1 LTKIF
6 NMKKISILILFLVAQ
21 FVKSNAQVLIN
32 EYSCSN
38 ITTVLDAYNQRSDWM
53 ELYNAGAVGVNLTGY
68 YLSDDPSNL
77 MKWQIPAV
85 TVMNPAARKMVYFS
99 GRGVVHAGTGQI
111 HPDFKLRQT
120 IGDWVIL
127 SDPAGSVVDS
137 FKLKI
142 TQRNHS
148 WGREIDASP
157 NWGLFNVPTPNT
169 TNNAQQTYVSYA
181 PKVVFSQAAGFYAG
195 TQNITL
201 TCPDPNVTIRYTIN
215 GAAPTA
221 ASTLYTGPI
230 AVAATTAI
238 RAIAIHNNTSILNSM
253 IETNTYFINETSTM
267 DIVSLC
273 GTYQGAGSLFNN
285 SANIYSS
292 FEYFTNTGTQIL
304 EMEGGRASRHGNDSW
319 AYPQKGMDFEAMDE
333 SGDKDAF
340 YHKLFGTSL
349 RDKFDRIMLKA
360 AGSDNYW
367 NNQPGNP
374 GPDNGAHLRDVF
386 AMTLGEKYNLDMDFR
401 RWHPVLVFI
410 NGQYWG
416 VYDMRER
423 VDADYFEYYY
433 GKDRSKVDHLSYWG
447 GLNIRMGSDTGWNNL
462 YTYITSNNMA
472 VPANYNHV
480 KQYLNVN
487 SFCQYFI
494 INSYL
499 VNKDWLNWN
508 TMWWRGRG
516 NNNPIKWRYAMW
528 DMDAIC
534 LLDQPNYTG
543 LSNTTAN
550 NNPCEPENLFQNNST
565 IKHTDMLTNLL
576 DNAEFSQAY
585 KDNWLLMLNGPFEC
599 KNIIAHLDSIENILT
614 PEMTRQ
620 AVRWGGSLANWQAN
634 VDSVRSFLQARCTV
648 INSKLDTCLDLNP
661 QELKLNV
668 SPPGSGTIALDGDI
682 KAPYVWSRLI
692 EGDSIYTL
700 KATPT
705 GGQYWAFDHW
715 EKQEPTNIM
724 NPNMT
729 TDLVQFDY
737 KKKDSVIAFFKY
749 FNYDSVEVTFDVNP
763 PGTGTIAVNG
773 NTISSYPTTLTL
785 DRRLAYSLFG
795 NAATSYKFIN
805 WSKNNAT
812 TTITPIND
820 KNATLNYL
828 DKEVVVANFEY
839 VPPPPPP
846 PPLPT
851 LTGVVKDVFIPNAFS
866 PNGDGK
872 NDLFNVRLG
881 IDAIGID
888 VTLFDRWGAEVF
900 HSTKMND
907 GWDGLYKGKKAD
919 MGTYQYVV
927 KVKFRGNSV
936 ETYTGDFTL
945 VR

>member
-1 LTKIF
+1 
-6 NMKKISILILFLVAQ
+6 MKKISILFILLISFLI
-21 FVKSNAQVLIN
+21 KSNAQVLIN

-38 ITTVLDAYNQRSDWM
+38 INTVLDAYNLRSDWM
-53 ELYNAGAVGVNLTGY
+53 ELYNAGATAVNLTGY
-68 YLSDDPSNL
+68 YISDDPADL

-85 TVMNPAARKMVYFS
+85 TPMNAGARKMVYFS
-99 GRGVVHAGTGQI
+99 GRGNVHAGTGQI

-120 IGDWVIL
+120 IGDWIIL
-127 SDPAGSVVDS
+127 SDAGGVVVDS
-137 FKLKI
+137 FKLDI

-148 WGREIDASP
+148 WGRTIDAGP
-157 NWGLFNVPTPNT
+157 DWGLFNVPTPNT
-169 TNNAQQTYVSYA
+169 TNNAQQTYVQYA

-215 GAAPTA
+215 GAAPTV
-221 ASTLYTGPI
+221 ASTLYTVPI
-230 AVAATTAI
+230 VVAATTAI
-238 RAIAIHNNTSILNSM
+238 RAIAIHNNLSILPSM
-253 IETNTYFINETSTM
+253 IESNTYFINESSTFNV
-267 DIVSLC
+267 VSLC
-273 GTYQGAGSLFNN
+273 GNFTGGGSLFN
-285 SANIYSS
+285 SSTPTFSS

-304 EMEGGRASRHGNDSW
+304 ELEGGRTSRHGNDSW
-319 AYPQKGMDFEAMDE
+319 AYPQKGVDFEAMDE
-333 SGDKDAF
+333 SGDKASI
-340 YHKLFGTSL
+340 YYKLFGTTY
-349 RDKFDRIMLKA
+349 RDTFDRIMLKA
-360 AGSDNYW
+360 AGSDNYDGGP
-367 NNQPGNP
+367 NNST
-374 GPDNGAHLRDVF
+374 HLRDVF
-386 AMTLGEKYNLDMDFR
+386 AQTLGEKYNLDMDFR
-401 RWHPVLVFI
+401 RWHPSLVFI

-416 VYDMRER
+416 LYDMRER
-423 VDADYFEYYY
+423 VDGDFFEYYY
-433 GKDRSKVDHLSYWG
+433 GKKREKVDHLSYWG
-447 GLNIRMGSDTGWNNL
+447 GLNVRLGSDTGWNNL
-462 YTYITSNNMA
+462 YGYIMANNMA
-472 VPANYNHV
+472 IQSNYDHV
-480 KQYLNVN
+480 KEYLNVN

-494 INSYL
+494 INTYL
-499 VNKDWLNWN
+499 VNHDWLNWN

-534 LLDQPNYTG
+534 GLNNANYTG
-543 LSNTTAN
+543 LSTTSYQFD
-550 NNPCEPENLFQNNST
+550 PCEPASLFLNNSN
-565 IKHTDMLTNLL
+565 IKHTDMLDRLL
-576 DNAEFSQAY
+576 NNPQFEQTY
-585 KDNWLLMLNGPFEC
+585 KDVWIDMFNGPLSCPNMLAHFDSIV
-599 KNIIAHLDSIENILT
+599 NIIT
-614 PEMTRQ
+614 PEMARQ
-620 AVRWGGSLANWQAN
+620 ATNWGGTMAGWQAN
-634 VDSVRSFLQARCTV
+634 CVAMRTFITNRCAV
-648 INSKLDTCLDLNP
+648 IGQKLDSCLDLNP

-668 SPPGSGTIALDGDI
+668 SPPGAGTIALDGAT
-682 KAPYVWSRLI
+682 KSPYVWSRII

-700 KATPT
+700 KATST
-705 GGQYWAFDHW
+705 GGLYWAFDHW
-715 EKQEPTNIM
+715 EKQEPTNSM

-729 TDLVQFDY
+729 SDLVQFDF

-763 PGTGTIAVNG
+763 PGTGTIALNG
-773 NTISSYPTTLTL
+773 NVISAYPTTMTL
-785 DRRLAYSLFG
+785 DRRFAYSLFG
-795 NAATSYKFIN
+795 NAATSHKFIN

-812 TTITPIND
+812 TTINPTND

-839 VPPPPPP
+839 IPPPPPP

-851 LTGVVKDVFIPNAFS
+851 LSGVVKDIFIPNAFS

-907 GWDGLYKGKKAD
+907 GWDGLFKGKKAD

-936 ETYTGDFTL
+936 ETYKGDFTL